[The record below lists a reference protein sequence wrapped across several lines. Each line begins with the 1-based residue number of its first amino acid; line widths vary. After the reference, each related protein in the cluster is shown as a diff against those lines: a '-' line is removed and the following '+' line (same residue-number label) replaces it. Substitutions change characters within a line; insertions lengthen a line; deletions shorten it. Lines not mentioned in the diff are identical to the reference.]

1 MTSMMEQIY
10 IFLFWCYNMQFYT
23 FVPLC
28 VISLFKCTASAGE
41 RLSGVKC
48 NHVSSLCVQR
58 ALTATVLQQAH
69 YLSLMM

>member
-1 MTSMMEQIY
+1 MMEQIY

-23 FVPLC
+23 FVLLC
-28 VISLFKCTASAGE
+28 VISLFKCTVSAGE

-69 YLSLMM
+69 YLSLMMW